1 MVTLHDGTTYLK
13 LNIFVMTAL
22 NIIIEGKSYVDFN
35 EWTIVKCQVSNFFT
49 TSKKIVALL
58 CYCAVVARL

>member
-35 EWTIVKCQVSNFFT
+35 E
-49 TSKKIVALL
+49 
-58 CYCAVVARL
+58 